1 MKTMVVVILL
11 AVTPVVSGMGGMFES
26 SELKELREQVAT
38 LPNQDDLGKVNERL
52 DDAIGVLEAVE
63 AAPEEEKGDALID
76 AVGNVIPPKYAVYW
90 AIGSTIWGW
99 LERRKRNQEG
109 LKSGS

>member
-38 LPNQDDLGKVNERL
+38 LPNQDDLGKVNELL
-52 DDAIGVLEAVE
+52 DDAIGVL
-63 AAPEEEKGDALID
+63 
-76 AVGNVIPPKYAVYW
+76 
-90 AIGSTIWGW
+90 
-99 LERRKRNQEG
+99 
-109 LKSGS
+109 